1 MRYLLILLI
10 SLATLNFSSAQ
21 INYDVAKITEDL
33 KKDAVAVVRN
43 EEQFIDI
50 KSIGSAQYEYKIAI
64 TILNKAGDDLAEMEE
79 VYDKFSNISNIKAAL
94 YDASGKRIKEYKS
107 SDIRDQLA
115 SDGFS
120 LFQDNRIKL
129 LKFVSNNYPYTI
141 EYSFT
146 QNFNGLL
153 TLPSWRDLKG
163 FGISTEKST
172 YTIQKNKS
180 YQLKYLTSNNLKTDS
195 TTIGDKIQYNWKSNN
210 IQAITREPMSAGID
224 NISSWVK
231 ASPNLFEYDNT
242 TGNFDNWK
250 NFGSWI
256 YKLNEG
262 GNKLPESTKSMVQN
276 LIKDAKTN
284 KEKIQILYNYLQQ
297 NTRYVSVQLGVGG
310 FRPILAEKVA
320 QVNYGDCKALSN
332 FMKALLNEAEIQS
345 NLIIIG
351 NGMPSLNPN
360 YSSIGQANHMILC
373 IPSEKD
379 TTFLEC
385 TSQYKP
391 MGFIG
396 YSNADRNVLM
406 ITETGGKMVHTPA
419 LSAKENYQIRKTK
432 IILADDGTGDLEM
445 RSIYG
450 NAQFED
456 NFAFTLLEPVETRK
470 KILESS
476 MLPIAELRSFKYLQ
490 PNKNTP
496 ILTEELNFK
505 TNQLLSKG
513 GDKLFLVLNQ
523 VNRKESVPLKVEN
536 RKTQFAVPF
545 SYNDEDEIIY
555 NLPTGLKV
563 EFIPKDITIN
573 SEFGS
578 YTAKFV
584 TKENT
589 IVYTRTQTMND
600 KKYPPEKYNEYVEF
614 YKKIYQADKQKAV
627 LAKIQ

>member
-10 SLATLNFSSAQ
+10 SLTTLNFSSAQ

-79 VYDKFSNISNIKAAL
+79 VYDNFSNISNIKAAL

-163 FGISTEKST
+163 FGISTEKSV

-195 TTIGDKIQYNWKSNN
+195 TAIGDKIQYNWRSNN

-231 ASPNLFEYDNT
+231 ASPNQFEYDNT

-262 GNKLPESTKSMVQN
+262 GNKLPESTKSLVQN

-332 FMKALLNEAEIQS
+332 FMKALLNEAGIQS

-406 ITETGGKMVHTPA
+406 ITESGGKMVRTPA

-432 IILADDGTGDLEM
+432 IILADDGTGNLEM

-456 NFAFTLLEPVETRK
+456 NFEFTLLEPVETRK

-536 RKTQFAVPF
+536 RKTQFSVPF